1 MKLDERFNTYR
12 HQLGETDML
21 IWNYIQK
28 HRATCSSLSIEQLGA
43 KCNVSRTTI
52 LRFAKKLDYH
62 GYRDLRV
69 CLEMESGQEQLPPD
83 PISQTCTIYKQ
94 AIDEIST
101 ADYTQLLR
109 LIDESENLYICSSGM
124 VQDAV
129 ANEMRRMFLSADK
142 WFYPINGPSEGSV
155 MLENLTRRDLVVM
168 LSLSGESR
176 TIVELAHA
184 VKVRNVPLVSITQL
198 RDNTLA
204 QISDIQLYITTIS
217 IQQQKL
223 QRPYLPTTSFFI
235 LIELLYLKYLEY
247 LRKKEKEHDPSRADR
262 TKLPQAER

>member
-1 MKLDERFNTYR
+1 
-12 HQLGETDML
+12 
-21 IWNYIQK
+21 
-28 HRATCSSLSIEQLGA
+28 
-43 KCNVSRTTI
+43 
-52 LRFAKKLDYH
+52 
-62 GYRDLRV
+62 
-69 CLEMESGQEQLPPD
+69 
-83 PISQTCTIYKQ
+83 
-94 AIDEIST
+94 
-101 ADYTQLLR
+101 
-109 LIDESENLYICSSGM
+109 M

-204 QISDIQLYITTIS
+204 QISDPALHHHHIHPAAEAAAS
-217 IQQQKL
+217 
-223 QRPYLPTTSFFI
+223 LPADD
-235 LIELLYLKYLEY
+235 LLLYP
-247 LRKKEKEHDPSRADR
+247 D
-262 TKLPQAER
+262 

>member
-1 MKLDERFNTYR
+1 
-12 HQLGETDML
+12 
-21 IWNYIQK
+21 
-28 HRATCSSLSIEQLGA
+28 
-43 KCNVSRTTI
+43 
-52 LRFAKKLDYH
+52 
-62 GYRDLRV
+62 
-69 CLEMESGQEQLPPD
+69 
-83 PISQTCTIYKQ
+83 
-94 AIDEIST
+94 
-101 ADYTQLLR
+101 
-109 LIDESENLYICSSGM
+109 
-124 VQDAV
+124 
-129 ANEMRRMFLSADK
+129 
-142 WFYPINGPSEGSV
+142 

-262 TKLPQAER
+262 TKLPQVER

>member
-1 MKLDERFNTYR
+1 MKMDERFNTYR
-12 HQLGETDML
+12 HRLGETDLL
-21 IWNYIQK
+21 IWNYIQNN
-28 HRATCSSLSIEQLGA
+28 RRLCTRLSIEQLGE
-43 KCNVSRTTI
+43 KCSVSRTTI
-52 LRFAKKLDYH
+52 LRFAKKLGYH
-62 GYRDLRV
+62 GYRDMRV
-69 CLEMESGQEQLPPD
+69 CLELEQEQD
-83 PISQTCTIYKQ
+83 PLLGDVISQTCAIYKQ

-101 ADYTQLLR
+101 ADFTDLLR
-109 LIDESENLYICSSGM
+109 RIDEAENLYICSSGM

-155 MLENLTRRDLVVM
+155 MLENLTDRDLVVM

-184 VKVRNVPLVSITQL
+184 IKVRNIPMVSITQL

-204 QISDIQLYITTIS
+204 QMSDIQLYITTIS
-217 IQQQKL
+217 VSQQKL

-262 TKLPQAER
+262 TELSQAE

>member
-1 MKLDERFNTYR
+1 MKMDERFNTYR
-12 HQLGETDML
+12 HQLSETDML

-28 HRATCSSLSIEQLGA
+28 HRSACVNLSIEQLGE
-43 KCNVSRTTI
+43 KCSVSRTTV
-52 LRFAKKLDYH
+52 LRFAKKLGYH
-62 GYRDLRV
+62 GYRDMRV
-69 CLEMESGQEQLPPD
+69 CMELEQEKTELPSD
-83 PISQTCTIYKQ
+83 FISQTCTIYKQ

-101 ADYTQLLR
+101 ADFTALLKR
-109 LIDESENLYICSSGM
+109 IDEAQNLYICSSGM

-155 MLENLTRRDLVVM
+155 MLENVTQQDLVVM

-176 TIVELAHA
+176 KIVELAHA
-184 VKVRNVPLVSITQL
+184 LQVRNVPMVSITQL

-204 QISDIQLYITTIS
+204 QIADIQLYITTTPVH
-217 IQQQKL
+217 QQKS

-247 LRKKEKEHDPSRADR
+247 LRNKEKDNDPSR
-262 TKLPQAER
+262 TG